1 MDFAHPWVHAQ
12 SSNVIFG
19 ASGDYGYN
27 SNTQLTFSKM
37 GSSSL
42 NFALALGDLSYNQ
55 GSAQAWCGAFR
66 QQINNQAVEIIGGN
80 HDSGETY
87 PSSDTD
93 NLNLFGSPLSLPG
106 DYFCPYTLPGATSL
120 TGIYGMEYYFDYPAT
135 NPLMRYIFVSA
146 GITWNQPVVNGTGPY
161 AVGPYTIGTT
171 SPYNKWTYSPTESCP
186 NNPTVGCHYYWAKN
200 AIDNARTT
208 GIPFVVLML
217 HKNCLTDGSSH
228 TTCESGADI
237 MNLAVSEKVDLYITL
252 HEHNYERSVQ
262 LATNPSTCPSVTS
275 SYNSACVVD
284 PGPSI
289 FNKGAGTIILTIG
302 TGGEGGYA
310 CNGTG
315 AWVIPQY
322 FLQCQ
327 NPTGSGGS
335 FGFVSFTVTTA
346 SLTGSFIASTGS
358 YADSFSIVAGAGS
371 VAYGTQI
378 TLASGARVPVQNVR
392 VGDEVLLVDVNTAQL
407 SRAVVYN
414 IVTANVQTL
423 LTIHTG
429 YGEPL
434 RIDANPRLWIHVQLS
449 TGEVTWKRA
458 TMIVQGDMLYNQ
470 YAGGWVSVTAVSLA
484 ESGQHLMFDLKTTP
498 FGDYLANGYADCP
511 CKNGPG
517 T

>member
-1 MDFAHPWVHAQ
+1 MRKKTILLLVLLSLSTSFYMAPPKAHAPAI
-12 SSNVIFG
+12 SFSFG
-19 ASGDYGYN
+19 AAGDYGYN

-37 GSSSL
+37 GSSGL

-55 GSAQAWCGAFR
+55 ANAQTWCGAFK
-66 QQINNQAVEIIGGN
+66 QQISNQAVEIITGN

-93 NLNLFGSPLSLPG
+93 NLNFFDSPGPLSTSSQHS
-106 DYFCPYTLPGATSL
+106 CPFTLPGATSI
-120 TGIYGMEYYFDYPAT
+120 TGLEGMEYYFDYPAT
-135 NPLMRYIFVSA
+135 NPLMRFVFVSA
-146 GITWNQPVVNGTGPY
+146 GIYWNQPVINTTTQ
-161 AVGPYTIGTT
+161 VGLYTIGRG
-171 SPYNKWTYSPTESCP
+171 NQWTYSPTENCP
-186 NNPTVGCHYYWAKN
+186 NNPTVGCHYYWTKN
-200 AIDNARTT
+200 AIDNARTA
-208 GIPFVVLML
+208 GIPFIVLML
-217 HKNCLTDGSSH
+217 HKNCLTDGSNH
-228 TTCESGADI
+228 TTCESGSDI
-237 MNLAVSEKVDLYITL
+237 MNLAVSEKVDLYITG

-262 LATNPSTCPSVTS
+262 LATNPSTCPSITT

-302 TGGEGGYA
+302 TGGEGGYS

-346 SLTGSFIASTGS
+346 SLSGSFIPSTGS

-378 TLASGARVPVQNVR
+378 TLASGVRVPVQNVR
-392 VGDEVLLVDVNTAQL
+392 VGYEVLLVDVNTGQL
-407 SRAVVYN
+407 SRAVVYD
-414 IVTANVQTL
+414 IVTANVHTL
-423 LTIHTG
+423 LTIHTV

-434 RIDANPRLWIHVQLS
+434 RIDANPRLWIHVRLS

-470 YAGGWVSVTAVSLA
+470 YAGGW
-484 ESGQHLMFDLKTTP
+484 G
-498 FGDYLANGYADCP
+498 
-511 CKNGPG
+511 
-517 T
+517 